1 MNKIHEYLNNV
12 SLEIVDKEPVENN
25 TIKRVCLS
33 NVVSEDT
40 MRRVQIETL
49 DKLRDYIS
57 KTFGPMASN
66 TQIITGNNK
75 DTILSNY
82 SKDGLKVLK
91 NIQFSEPLEMAIQSE
106 VVDIAAN
113 VEKKVGDG
121 TTSSV
126 ILSSFIFRGLY
137 NLEKKY
143 TVPPRRLVK
152 YFNEIIEDL
161 QKDILKRGK
170 EITLE
175 DVYKICMIST
185 NGDEDVSNQI
195 VSIYK
200 EYGFDVDIDVGIS
213 NDQDSKIK
221 IYDGITLNEGYSDPA
236 YINNMITN
244 TADIHNPRIYAF
256 SDPIDTPEM
265 VSFLEKILVEN
276 IFNAVSEDSEV
287 IPTVIITPHITRDAS
302 GLLTK
307 LVSIL
312 YEYNKQNSQ
321 NQKPPVLI
329 ITNISGTDE
338 EIYDDI
344 AKLCHCKYIR
354 KYIDAETQK
363 SEQEKGNA
371 PTIDN
376 VVDFYGTAEF
386 VSADSDK
393 VKFINPA
400 AMIDPEDKTYS
411 MLVNFLKQE
420 IESCIANNDDHL
432 TIGRLKKRLRCI
444 EGNMIE
450 YLIGGITVADRD
462 SKKDLVEDAIKN
474 VSSAAVMGVG
484 KAANFEG
491 LYSSYKEL
499 EKLEQNGIKD
509 GIYFDIACVIFKA
522 YYKAAEILYRSAVSE
537 VIDMENLIDDSIENE
552 CPWDV
557 IDLLNNDEPSSKGEN
572 VLCSINTDVEIL
584 GTIARLV
591 TLMVTA
597 NQCLLQAPM
606 LNKY

>member
-1 MNKIHEYLNNV
+1 MNDIRKILDSV
-12 SLEIVDKEPVENN
+12 SLDVVEKEQEPGS
-25 TIKRVCLS
+25 IKKICIT
-33 NVVSEDT
+33 NVVAEDN
-40 MRRVQIETL
+40 MRRVQIDTL
-49 DKLRDYIS
+49 DKLRLFVS

-126 ILSSFIFRGLY
+126 ILSSLIFRGLY
-137 NLEKKY
+137 NLEKQY
-143 TVPPRRLVK
+143 TVPPRRLIK
-152 YFNEIIEDL
+152 YFNEIISNL
-161 QKDILKRGK
+161 QNDILKRGK
-170 EITLE
+170 EITL
-175 DVYKICMIST
+175 DDIYKICMIST
-185 NGDEDVSNQI
+185 NGDEEVSNQI

-200 EYGFDVDIDVGIS
+200 EYGFDVNIDVGIS

-236 YINNMITN
+236 YINNPITN
-244 TADIHNPRIYAF
+244 TADIHNARIYAF
-256 SDPIDTPEM
+256 NDPIDTPEM
-265 VSFLEKILVEN
+265 VSYLEKILVEN
-276 IFNAVSEDSEV
+276 IFNPINDGEDP
-287 IPTVIITPHITRDAS
+287 IPSVIISPHITRDAS
-302 GLLTK
+302 GLLTR

-312 YEYNKQNSQ
+312 YEYNKQETQ
-321 NQKPPVLI
+321 NQKPPILI

-354 KYIDAETQK
+354 KYIDPETQK
-363 SEQEKGNA
+363 AEQEKGNA

-376 VVDFYGTAEF
+376 VTEFYGYAEL

-400 AMIDPEDKTYS
+400 AMMDSEDKSYT
-411 MLVNFLKQE
+411 MLVNYLKQE

-432 TIGRLKKRLRCI
+432 VIGRLKKRLRCI

-450 YLIGGITVADRD
+450 YLIGGITIADRD

-474 VSSAAVMGVG
+474 VSSAAEMGVG

-491 LYSSYKEL
+491 LYSSYKEICNL
-499 EKLEQNGIKD
+499 ESEGIHD
-509 GIYFDIACVIFKA
+509 GIYYDIACVIFKA
-522 YYKAAEILYRSAVSE
+522 YFEAARILYSSAISDT
-537 VIDMENLIDDSIENE
+537 IDIDTLIEDSIENA

-557 IDLLNNDEPSSKGEN
+557 VDLLDNDEPSKHGDN

-584 GTIARLV
+584 GTISRLV

-597 NQCLLQAPM
+597 NQCLLQAPI